1 MIMLVMIVLH
11 SGSGT
16 PLDLNT
22 AMITNLRNP
31 EPANSGVF
39 AKGVQCQVNLADGKF
54 VTVKETC
61 AEVRKLMETTK

>member
-1 MIMLVMIVLH
+1 VIPLVVLITLH

-16 PLDLNT
+16 PLDLNS

-31 EPANSGVF
+31 EPGDGALFTPGV
-39 AKGVQCQVNLADGKF
+39 KCQVNLADGKF

-61 AEVRKLMETTK
+61 AEVRHRMQHK